1 MHPSFD
7 DAELTKR
14 LEREIQER
22 ATTGTGERGGA
33 PAGAIAAPPPLDVQ
47 SMFQR
52 SNEQQSGGATS
63 DATLE
68 AMLRG

>member
-1 MHPSFD
+1 MCVCV
-7 DAELTKR
+7 AELTKR
-14 LEREIQER
+14 LERDVQER
-22 ATTGTGERGGA
+22 ATMGAGERGGA
-33 PAGAIAAPPPLDVQ
+33 SAGAITAPPPLDVQ